1 MATITTT
8 ITIDNVDG
16 EPKTVTGVCNLES
29 DAIFTSKQTITTSNV
44 RLGTRDI
51 REGSTMILKNTS
63 AENDLALVVTFNINN
78 DVVTLNVP
86 PGQIAVVPY
95 LWTTMTSGTASE
107 VSTRVNTVEAY
118 ASADTIDV
126 EYCIIY

>member
-29 DAIFTSKQTITTSNV
+29 DAIFTSKQNVGTSTE
-44 RLGTRDI
+44 RLGTKDI
-51 REGSTMILKNTS
+51 TEGCTMILKNTS
-63 AENDLALVVTFNINN
+63 AVNDLALVVTFNIGN

-95 LWTTMTSGTASE
+95 LWTTITGGTASE
-107 VSTRVNTVEAY
+107 AAMRVNSIEAY
-118 ASADTIDV
+118 ASAGTIDV

>member
-29 DAIFTSKQTITTSNV
+29 DAIYTGKQTVNTSATS
-44 RLGTRDI
+44 LGTYDAF
-51 REGSTMILKNTS
+51 EGSTMILKNTS
-63 AENDLALVVTFNINN
+63 AENDLALVITFNAGGTEI
-78 DVVTLNVP
+78 TFNVP

-95 LWTTMTSGTASE
+95 LWTYPAGGSASE
-107 VSTRVNTVEAY
+107 AAARVNRVEAY

>member
-29 DAIFTSKQTITTSNV
+29 DAIFTSKQTVTTSAD
-44 RLGTRDI
+44 RLGTKDI

-63 AENDLALVVTFNINN
+63 ADNDLALVVTFNITN

-95 LWTTMTSGTASE
+95 LWTTITGGTASE
-107 VSTRVNTVEAY
+107 GATRVNTVEAY